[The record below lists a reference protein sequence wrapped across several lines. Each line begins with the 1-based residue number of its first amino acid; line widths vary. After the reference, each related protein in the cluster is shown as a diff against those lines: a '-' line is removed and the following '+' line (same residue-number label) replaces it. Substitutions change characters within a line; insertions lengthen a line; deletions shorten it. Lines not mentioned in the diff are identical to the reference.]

1 MPILHPPSPAFTA
14 DTGAEKAVWDALVT
28 GLPDNAHL
36 LHGQRITTDG
46 REVEIDL
53 LVIWPGFG
61 AAVLEVKGGII
72 SLEGGRWIQ
81 SGARGKHEI
90 DSPIAQAQRAKH
102 ALVEYMEPRLG
113 AGIGACVHMAA
124 FPYTQLPATWA
135 VPDAPRNLLVD
146 AMDLDDIVG
155 CVAAALRAHTHHPP
169 IGEASAGVAVT
180 LLRRTERAIVNHQ
193 LLADML
199 EDKGNLLTAEQERV
213 LELLQYQHRAEL
225 IGGAGSGKTNLAI
238 LKARAFARE
247 GRRTAL
253 MCYSRG
259 LARHFQLLS
268 ATWPARERPA
278 YIGTFHQL
286 PFRWGLQTPEE
297 VTPEYFETEL
307 PRRLAEVAAAVP
319 EWERFDAV
327 VVDEAQDFGASWWD
341 ALLTCFRDPADP
353 WLYVFTD
360 AHQRIFD
367 REGAAPVELNPFVLG
382 ENLRNART
390 IALAFAPLASVR
402 QRVRNDVGEPVRFV
416 DVDPEDVLGR
426 ADDAVEALIGE
437 GWDPGRIAL
446 LTTGHRHP
454 EQVNRIKVAGSDAY
468 WDEFFAG
475 DDVFYGHVR
484 NFKGLERSA
493 VVVAFNGAHDPELA
507 GHLLYVGMSRARSL
521 LVVVGPREEIE
532 AAAGAKVMAALDAG
546 AAWCPP
552 EA

>member
-1 MPILHPPSPAFTA
+1 MPILHPDSPAFTA
-14 DTGAEKAVWDALVT
+14 DTGAERAVWDAL
-28 GLPDNAHL
+28 GAELPDNAHL
-36 LHGQRITTDG
+36 IHGQRISADG
-46 REVEIDL
+46 QEVEIDL

-61 AAVLEVKGGII
+61 TAVLEVKGGIV
-72 SLEGGRWIQ
+72 SLEEGRWMQ
-81 SGARGKHEI
+81 SGARKTHGIE
-90 DSPIAQAQRAKH
+90 SPIVQAQRAKH
-102 ALVEYMEPRLG
+102 TLVDYMQRRLG
-113 AGIGACVHMAA
+113 AGIGACVHMAV
-124 FPYTQLPATWA
+124 FPYTHLPATWS
-135 VPDAPRNLLVD
+135 VPDAPRDLVVD
-146 AMDLDDIVG
+146 ATQLDGVVGWIV
-155 CVAAALRAHTHHPP
+155 AALRAHAHHPP
-169 IGEASAGVAVT
+169 IGEASAHIAVQQ
-180 LLRRTERAIVNHQ
+180 LRRTERAIVNHQ
-193 LLADML
+193 LMADML

-213 LELLQYQHRAEL
+213 VELLQYQHRAEL

-259 LARHFQLLS
+259 LARHFQLLA
-268 ATWPARERPA
+268 ATWPVRERPA

-286 PFRWGLQTPEE
+286 PFRWGLEVPEE

-307 PRRLAEVAAAVP
+307 PLRLSEVAAGVP
-319 EWERFDAV
+319 EADRFDAV

-341 ALLTCFRDPADP
+341 SLLACFRDPADP
-353 WLYVFTD
+353 RLYVFTD
-360 AHQRIFD
+360 SHQRIFD

-382 ENLRNART
+382 ENLRNARN
-390 IALAFAPLASVR
+390 IALAFAPLAAMR

-416 DVDPEDVLGR
+416 DVDPDDVLGR

-454 EQVNRIKVAGSDAY
+454 EQVNRIGVAGSDAY
-468 WDEFFAG
+468 WDGFFTG
-475 DDVFYGHVR
+475 EDVFYGHVR

-493 VVVAFNGAHDPELA
+493 VVVAFNGAHDAELA
-507 GHLLYVGMSRARSL
+507 GHLLYVGMSRATSL

-532 AAAGAKVMAALDAG
+532 VAAGVKVMAALDAG
-546 AAWCPP
+546 TSWCPP

>member
-1 MPILHPPSPAFTA
+1 MPILHPHSPAFTA
-14 DTGAEKAVWDALVT
+14 DTGAEKAVWDALVS

-36 LHGQRITTDG
+36 IHGQRITAEG
-46 REVEIDL
+46 QEVEIDL

-61 AAVLEVKGGII
+61 TAVLEVKGGII
-72 SLEGGRWIQ
+72 SLEDGRWMQ
-81 SGARGKHEI
+81 AGARETHEI
-90 DSPIAQAQRAKH
+90 ESPIAQAQRAKH
-102 ALVEYMEPRLG
+102 ALVDYMQPRLG
-113 AGIGACVHMAA
+113 AGIGACVHMAV
-124 FPYTQLPATWA
+124 FPYTQLPATWQ
-135 VPDAPRNLLVD
+135 VPDAPRDLVVD
-146 AMDLDDIVG
+146 ATQLDGMVGRIV
-155 CVAAALRAHTHHPP
+155 AALRAHTHHPP
-169 IGEASAGVAVT
+169 IGEASAGVAVQQ
-180 LLRRTERAIVNHQ
+180 LRRTERAIVNHQ

-213 LELLQYQHRAEL
+213 IELLQYQRRAEL

-247 GRRTAL
+247 GKRTAL

-286 PFRWGLQTPEE
+286 PFRWGLEPPEA
-297 VTPEYFETEL
+297 VSPEYFETEL
-307 PRRLAEVAAAVP
+307 PRRLAEIAAGVP
-319 EWERFDAV
+319 EGERFDAV

-341 ALLTCFRDPADP
+341 ALLACFRNPADP

-367 REGAAPVELNPFVLG
+367 REGAAPIELNPFVLG

-390 IALAFAPLASVR
+390 IALAFAPLAPVR

-416 DVDPEDVLGR
+416 DVDPCDVVGR

-454 EQVNRIKVAGSDAY
+454 EQVNRIDVAGHDAY
-468 WDEFFAG
+468 WDAFFAG

-493 VVVAFNGAHDPELA
+493 VVVAFNGAHDPALA
-507 GHLLYVGMSRARSL
+507 GHLLYVGMSRATSL
-521 LVVVGPREEIE
+521 LVLVGPREEIE
-532 AAAGAKVMAALDAG
+532 AAAGGTVLAALDAG
-546 AAWCPP
+546 LAWCPP